1 MRSSAMRLSLVHC
14 VLDRAIGETHMSSQS
29 TRFSQKNTQVLKHS
43 SALCA
48 LSSRPSHLMGVR
60 LNKICLDQWDSGYR
74 ESAFITDG

>member
-1 MRSSAMRLSLVHC
+1 MRLSLVHY
-14 VLDRAIGETHMSSQS
+14 VLDRAIGETYMSFES

-43 SALCA
+43 SALFP

-74 ESAFITDG
+74 VSAFITNGLIPL

>member
-1 MRSSAMRLSLVHC
+1 MCLSLVHY
-14 VLDRAIGETHMSSQS
+14 VLERAIGETQMSSES
-29 TRFSQKNTQVLKHS
+29 TRCSQKNTQVLKHS

-48 LSSRPSHLMGVR
+48 LISRPSHLMGVW